1 MFNIFIDKLSNK
13 YNINSED
20 LRKDLIP
27 MFDYLKK
34 KKNKH
39 HIENINRCEAITRK
53 GCQCSRKKLK
63 NNNYCG
69 IHMYSFVNTNDEYL
83 ETWIDDELGS
93 KYLIDSNNYVY
104 TNNEKSPVI
113 IGVKTSDGKINQF
126 SLKSLSSY

>member
-1 MFNIFIDKLSNK
+1 MFKIFIDKLSHK
-13 YNINSED
+13 YNIKSED
-20 LRKDLIP
+20 LRKDLMP

-34 KKNKH
+34 NKKYQ
-39 HIENINRCEAITRK
+39 IDSVNRCEAITRK
-53 GCQCSRKKLK
+53 GCRCSRRKKK
-63 NNNYCG
+63 NDNYCG
-69 IHMYSFVNTNDEYL
+69 IHMDSFVNNNDEYL
-83 ETWIDDELGS
+83 ETWIDDDLGS